1 MSRKSLYQKYIQ
13 KKHIRQKQRNPQ
25 ETRIQLSDHFTYG
38 RLFRFVLSPVLMM
51 LFTSLY
57 SIVDGFF
64 VSNFVGK
71 TPFAAVNL
79 IMPVAMALG
88 SVGFMV
94 GTGGSALVSMML
106 GQGKKD
112 LANQYFSLLVY
123 VSAGFSFLLS
133 VAGFLLTPQISAA
146 LGATGELLNQCIIY
160 GRILFLA
167 TMPFVL
173 QNVFNSFFIA
183 AEKPDLSLKV
193 SVMAGCANIILDFL
207 FIAVFRWGVA
217 GAAAATA
224 IGQMAGGIVPLVYF
238 LKKNDSLLQ
247 LTKTKFNGNVLLKT
261 CANGSSEMVSN
272 LSASVVNILYN
283 FQLMRISGENG
294 VAAYGIVMYVNFIF
308 MAIYLGYSIGSSPIV
323 SYHYGA
329 GNKDELKNLFRKGW
343 ILTGGG
349 GILLTLLAE
358 LLNRPLVQLFAGYDA
373 ELFAIT
379 SHGFRLYALSF
390 LLMGINIWG
399 SAFFTALNNGAVSAA
414 ISFLRSL
421 VFQIAAVFILP
432 LLLGID
438 GIWLAIVLAE
448 LMAALITAWFFLTK
462 RKQYGY
468 F

>member
-1 MSRKSLYQKYIQ
+1 
-13 KKHIRQKQRNPQ
+13 
-25 ETRIQLSDHFTYG
+25 
-38 RLFRFVLSPVLMM
+38 M

-57 SIVDGFF
+57 SIIDGFF

-123 VSAGFSFLLS
+123 VTAGFSLLLS
-133 VAGFLLTPQISAA
+133 VAGFLLAPQISAA

-173 QNVFNSFFIA
+173 QNVFNSFFIT

-193 SVMAGCANIILDFL
+193 SVMAGCTNIVLDLL

-224 IGQMAGGIVPLVYF
+224 IGQAAGGIVPLIYF
-238 LKKNDSLLQ
+238 SKKNDSLLQ
-247 LTKTKFNGNVLLKT
+247 LTKTRFRGNILLKA
-261 CANGSSEMVSN
+261 CANGSSEMVSS

-349 GILLTLLAE
+349 GILRTLLAE
-358 LLNRPLVQLFAGYDA
+358 LLNRPLVHLFAGYDA
-373 ELFAIT
+373 ELFAMT
-379 SHGFRLYALSF
+379 SHGFRLYALCF

-399 SAFFTALNNGAVSAA
+399 SAFFTALNNGTVSAV

-421 VFQIAAVFILP
+421 VFQVAAVFILP
-432 LLLGID
+432 LLLGMD

-462 RKQYGY
+462 RNQYGY